1 MFENKTCRESIH
13 SDGALENRPRRRRTR
28 FRHIVFLSKQDS
40 FLFYASFDLLWFAM
54 SLDQNTARAKR
65 DKSVLAGSLG
75 GVMGRIFLLAAP
87 FIVMPVMLG
96 HLGPVAFGIWMTA
109 VSLTNAALFLDFGI
123 GNGLLTKLSI
133 AIGREDY
140 ESARGYI
147 GAAYF
152 LLGAI
157 SLVALAVVLAVMFFL
172 YVSNPIGDYFKD
184 RDSLF
189 ILLVTFLAFILG
201 MPISVIQKIF
211 YATQKVIQLQAWQI
225 LGAFLSVVCCLCAI
239 RFELA
244 PWVAVAGY
252 ALAPVVTMGAATLI
266 FFSAHR
272 NLAPEARDPEKR
284 YARVLSRVGGGF
296 FVLSVLTAIAL
307 NMDFAIIFYTIG
319 PESVTEF
326 SAPAKLA
333 SLIGLIVTTIN
344 IPLWAANAEAIAK
357 GDLVW
362 VKRTVSRMCLLGF
375 LLTIAA
381 GLVLTIAS
389 PFLMPLWMGR
399 DFHNQSLVIA
409 LFSALYVLMAIT
421 APFNMLLNSSGR
433 LRIQIFVWALFLV
446 LTITLKFKL
455 VPLLGF
461 WIVPA
466 ISTVGYLICVTP
478 FVVRAARQTPG
489 WSEIRYGA

>member
-1 MFENKTCRESIH
+1 
-13 SDGALENRPRRRRTR
+13 
-28 FRHIVFLSKQDS
+28 
-40 FLFYASFDLLWFAM
+40 M

-75 GVMGRIFLLAAP
+75 GMAGRVCLLAAP
-87 FIVMPVMLG
+87 FIVMPLMLD

-123 GNGLLTKLSI
+123 GNGLLTKVSI

-157 SLVALAVVLAVMFFL
+157 SLVALAMLLLAIFL
-172 YVSNPIGDYFKD
+172 LNEVSSSMGGYFND
-184 RDSLF
+184 RDSLLIF
-189 ILLVTFLAFILG
+189 VVTLLAFIVG

-211 YATQKVIQLQAWQI
+211 YATQKVIQLQLWQI
-225 LGAFLSVVCCLCAI
+225 LGAFLSVVCCLSAI
-239 RFELA
+239 GFDLA

-252 ALAPVVTMGAATLI
+252 ALAPIVTMGVATLA
-266 FFSAHR
+266 FFSWHR
-272 NLAPEARDPEKR
+272 NLAPESGDREKR
-284 YARVLSRVGGGF
+284 YARVLSRVGGEF
-296 FVLSVLTAIAL
+296 FVLSVLTAVAL
-307 NMDFAIIFYTIG
+307 NMDFSIIFYTIG

-362 VKRTVSRMCLLGF
+362 VKRTVRRMCFLGF
-375 LLTIAA
+375 LLTSFM
-381 GLVLTIAS
+381 GLVLTIVS

-399 DFHNQSLVIA
+399 DFQNQGLVIA
-409 LFSALYVLMAIT
+409 LLSTLYVLMAVT
-421 APFNMLLNSSGR
+421 APFNMLLNSSAR
-433 LRIQIFVWALFLV
+433 VRIQIFAWALFLV
-446 LTITLKFKL
+446 LTLTLKFKL
-455 VPLLGF
+455 VPMFGF

-466 ISTVGYLICVTP
+466 ISTVGYLVCVTP
-478 FVVRAARQTPG
+478 LVVGAARKAPG
-489 WSEIRYGA
+489 WVEVRCSK